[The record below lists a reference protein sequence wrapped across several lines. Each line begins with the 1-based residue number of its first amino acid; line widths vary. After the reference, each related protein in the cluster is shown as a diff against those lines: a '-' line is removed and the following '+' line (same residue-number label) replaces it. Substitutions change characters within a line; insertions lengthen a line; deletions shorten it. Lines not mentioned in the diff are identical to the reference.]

1 MLYSFPIIRPSFRRI
16 VALDVQM
23 GYQTSLI
30 TVWERRNISNF
41 ILVLKKNVRKPALT
55 RLFNE
60 NIRSVSKEGM
70 LRADFGSRHLPFWKA
85 NIRRPLRLI
94 KVHRNVNLFKRLWFL
109 CSSWRVLVKQLQW
122 SCFTSTLHESL
133 LSRHGNLLTRCIC
146 AKSSPGRSWTEIIN
160 CLPFLPQSISTWLL
174 ASLYAYKNVL
184 SWFRP
189 ASSVLSVFVSKPQ
202 NFSKNGYVIISY
214 MHLFQQEGAFFVLL
228 LWSFSILAFVN
239 KEVILFR
246 L

>member
-1 MLYSFPIIRPSFRRI
+1 M
-16 VALDVQM
+16 
-23 GYQTSLI
+23 
-30 TVWERRNISNF
+30 
-41 ILVLKKNVRKPALT
+41 RKAQYFKFHLGSKEKCTET

-94 KVHRNVNLFKRLWFL
+94 KEHRNLNLFKRLWFL
-109 CSSWRVLVKQLQW
+109 WSSWRVLVKQLQW

-160 CLPFLPQSISTWLL
+160 CLPFLLQSISTWLL
-174 ASLYAYKNVL
+174 ANLYAFKN
-184 SWFRP
+184 
-189 ASSVLSVFVSKPQ
+189 
-202 NFSKNGYVIISY
+202 I
-214 MHLFQQEGAFFVLL
+214 L
-228 LWSFSILAFVN
+228 LWFDYRAMKVKIVFDQPALRWAFSFQTR
-239 KEVILFR
+239 KLFEG
-246 L
+246 

>member
-1 MLYSFPIIRPSFRRI
+1 MCNVIFIPNHSTFFPTNCGSRCS
-16 VALDVQM
+16 D
-23 GYQTSLI
+23 G
-30 TVWERRNISNF
+30 ISN
-41 ILVLKKNVRKPALT
+41 LTYNGMRKAQYFKFHLGSKEKCTET

-94 KVHRNVNLFKRLWFL
+94 KEHRNLNLFKRLWFL
-109 CSSWRVLVKQLQW
+109 WSSWRVLVKQLQW

-160 CLPFLPQSISTWLL
+160 CLPFLLQSISTWLL
-174 ASLYAYKNVL
+174 ANLYAFKN
-184 SWFRP
+184 
-189 ASSVLSVFVSKPQ
+189 
-202 NFSKNGYVIISY
+202 I
-214 MHLFQQEGAFFVLL
+214 L
-228 LWSFSILAFVN
+228 LWFDYRAMKVKIVFDQPALRWAFSFQTR
-239 KEVILFR
+239 KLFEG
-246 L
+246 

>member
-16 VALDVQM
+16 VNLDVKM

-41 ILVLKKNVRKPALT
+41 ILVLKKNVQKPALT

-60 NIRSVSKEGM
+60 NIRSVSKERM
-70 LRADFGSRHLPFWKA
+70 LRADFGSRHLPFWKT

-94 KVHRNVNLFKRLWFL
+94 KEHRNLNLFKRLWFL
-109 CSSWRVLVKQLQW
+109 CSSWRVLVKQLQS

-133 LSRHGNLLTRCIC
+133 LSRHRNLLTRCIC

-174 ASLYAYKNVL
+174 ASLYAYKNGL

-189 ASSVLSVFVSKPQ
+189 ASSVLNVLFPNHK
-202 NFSKNGYVIISY
+202 ISRR
-214 MHLFQQEGAFFVLL
+214 MVM
-228 LWSFSILAFVN
+228 
-239 KEVILFR
+239 
-246 L
+246 